1 MHPSIGCVDNYT
13 GTTRVEDQMSE
24 DVLAARNRVQISLN
38 KFITRKRS
46 ELKSLNWNFVNKIS
60 DIKWTK
66 MTINFSADKDWPPEF
81 LDYDKND
88 ILYWQ

>member
-38 KFITRKRS
+38 KFITHKGS
-46 ELKSLNWNFVNKIS
+46 ELKSLN
-60 DIKWTK
+60 
-66 MTINFSADKDWPPEF
+66 
-81 LDYDKND
+81 
-88 ILYWQ
+88 